1 MSPEPTPPKNDT
13 GEIER
18 DFAKSARPIP
28 RAGRVQPQQRR
39 RELATGGGG
48 SLFLNRLA
56 RSARAS
62 RQESLAMLRL
72 RARAATT
79 AERRS
84 DDGAAHDTSH
94 DATVELA
101 TVPAGA
107 RPGSRFTHRAP
118 WQPGRRDVL
127 VPEKQEGP
135 RPDTGL
141 RGIVCTGGA
150 PRRGP
155 LALLVVCLL
164 RPVAPPIVVVASR
177 PRCDASLRLLLDWM
191 DYRPTVVM
199 LCLNLKI
206 FIELINYH
214 PNSQLFSPDRTATP
228 ITYSVPFF

>member
-118 WQPGRRDVL
+118 WHGSQDETRR
-127 VPEKQEGP
+127 PCP
-135 RPDTGL
+135 RKA
-141 RGIVCTGGA
+141 GGA
-150 PRRGP
+150 PARHGPAGHRVYRRGSTP
-155 LALLVVCLL
+155 RSPRFGGLPPSAC
-164 RPVAPPIVVVASR
+164 RPPARDAM
-177 PRCDASLRLLLDWM
+177 PRYVSSWIGWTTDL
-191 DYRPTVVM
+191 
-199 LCLNLKI
+199 
-206 FIELINYH
+206 
-214 PNSQLFSPDRTATP
+214 QLSCFVR
-228 ITYSVPFF
+228 I